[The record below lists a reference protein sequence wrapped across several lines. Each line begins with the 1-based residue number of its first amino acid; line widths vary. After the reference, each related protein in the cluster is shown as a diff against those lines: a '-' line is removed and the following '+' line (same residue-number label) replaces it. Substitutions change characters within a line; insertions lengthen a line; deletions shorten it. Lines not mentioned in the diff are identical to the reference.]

1 MGDDKRKGAM
11 MARTPAKGG
20 KTEMLNIR
28 LDPKTRFILEYM
40 SRLRGQT
47 ITTVVER
54 AIIAAASGTPI
65 VRGDDYGGEEIT
77 WQDLWDVS
85 EGVRALNIS
94 KVPELYPVYEEER
107 RLAFVRSH
115 WPFFFTGE
123 NKRTYLN
130 HYVDVLWPRI
140 DEFIQIHEDM
150 KHSDYYAAGNAMV
163 EALKAAKLQPPKWP
177 VEPAR
182 PTSEKGGS
190 KFSRDLDDD
199 IPF

>member
-1 MGDDKRKGAM
+1 
-11 MARTPAKGG
+11 MARTPAKSG

-54 AIIAAASGTPI
+54 AIIAAASGAPI
-65 VRGDDYGGEEIT
+65 SRDDYGGGEIT

-85 EGVRALNIS
+85 EGVRALEIS

-115 WPFFFTGE
+115 WPFFFSDDK
-123 NKRTYLN
+123 KRVYLN

-140 DEFIQIHEDM
+140 DEFIQLHEDM
-150 KHSDYYAAGNAMV
+150 KDKDYYAAGQAML
-163 EALKAAKLQPPKWP
+163 EALQNAKLAAPKWP
-177 VEPAR
+177 PEQKPAK
-182 PTSEKGGS
+182 SGGN
-190 KFSRDLDDD
+190 FSRDPDDD
-199 IPF
+199 LPF